1 MRVLSCGSPW
11 RTQRN
16 LMNLAVGAVAILL
29 LVSDTAWAQAKAD
42 KADRLLSAVVTDS
55 QGVET
60 EVKNLIFYWEEKV
73 SETAFVPH
81 ELKHMPVKRGTA
93 TVNVKF
99 DTIKQIEARPHG
111 EKGLPFLTIALT
123 NGKSAEFVAAMNGS
137 FRGESDFGQVDIP
150 VNAVSKVIFK

>member
-1 MRVLSCGSPW
+1 MRVLSCRFPW
-11 RTQRN
+11 RAQRN
-16 LMNLAVGAVAILL
+16 LMNLAVMAVAILL
-29 LVSDTAWAQAKAD
+29 LVSGTAWAQAKAD
-42 KADRLLSAVVTDS
+42 KADRLFSAVITDV

-60 EVKNLIFYWEEKV
+60 EVKNLIFYWEERV

-81 ELKHMPVKRGTA
+81 ELKHLPVKRGTA

-99 DTIKQIEARPHG
+99 DTIKQIVARPQG
-111 EKGLPFLTIALT
+111 EKDLPFVTISLT

-150 VNAVSKVIFK
+150 VNAISKVIFK